1 MLLNKVCKE
10 FQYSVKK
17 DDCFANIELIHS
29 LSRKFSQKLNV
40 NIMYSKYVNK
50 SIILME
56 VILQSVSKTKSFYA
70 NGKHVQSVDLQ
81 VVIS

>member
-17 DDCFANIELIHS
+17 DDYFANIEFIQS
-29 LSRKFSQKLNV
+29 WSRKLSQKLKV

-50 SIILME
+50 SIIPMDLM
-56 VILQSVSKTKSFYA
+56 LQSVSKTKPCYA
-70 NGKHVQSVDLQ
+70 NGKHVQGVDLQ

>member
-1 MLLNKVCKE
+1 MWLNKVCKE

-17 DDCFANIELIHS
+17 DDYFANIEFIHS
-29 LSRKFSQKLNV
+29 WSRELSQKLNV
-40 NIMYSKYVNK
+40 NMMYSKYVNK
-50 SIILME
+50 NIILMDRM
-56 VILQSVSKTKSFYA
+56 LQSVSKTKPCYA